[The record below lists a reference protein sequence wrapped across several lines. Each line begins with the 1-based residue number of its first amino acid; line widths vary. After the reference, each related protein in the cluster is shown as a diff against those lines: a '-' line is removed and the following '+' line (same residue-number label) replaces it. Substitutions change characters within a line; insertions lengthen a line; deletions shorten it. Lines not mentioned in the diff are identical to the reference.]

1 MKRFLWCFLFLTS
14 IFLISA
20 CEEQELEKHSSEVPD
35 AEEVLTLDPDADIFM
50 WTNVVYKTNID
61 WVEPLKLTK
70 DKELGE
76 INSVS
81 SKPDNYQY
89 KNGMA
94 NKLPIGSKIY
104 SVKERNDVLVVEVN
118 GMVKKYLGASEG

>member
-1 MKRFLWCFLFLTS
+1 LKQIFYSLLIMV
-14 IFLISA
+14 IFLSA
-20 CEEQELEKHSSEVPD
+20 CQQKELEVHSTSMPD
-35 AEEVLTLDPDADIFM
+35 AKEVLTLDPKADIFL
-50 WTNVVYKTNID
+50 WNNTVYKTNID
-61 WVEPLKLTK
+61 WVEELPLTK
-70 DKELGE
+70 NKELGE
-76 INSVS
+76 ITSIS

>member
-1 MKRFLWCFLFLTS
+1 LKQIFYSLLIMG
-14 IFLISA
+14 IFLSA
-20 CEEQELEKHSSEVPD
+20 CQQNELEVHSTSMPD
-35 AEEVLTLDPDADIFM
+35 AKEVLTLDPKADIFL
-50 WTNVVYKTNID
+50 WNNTVYKTNID
-61 WVEPLKLTK
+61 WVEELPLTK
-70 DKELGE
+70 NKELGE
-76 INSVS
+76 ITSIS